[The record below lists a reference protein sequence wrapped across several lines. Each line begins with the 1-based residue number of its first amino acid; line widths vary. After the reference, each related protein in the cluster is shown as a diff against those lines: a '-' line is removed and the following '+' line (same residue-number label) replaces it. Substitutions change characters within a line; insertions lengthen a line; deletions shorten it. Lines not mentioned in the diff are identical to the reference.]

1 MGLIRSMEHLKVD
14 NKNDNFGD
22 IEKSSNKSDWE
33 NWDRL
38 KISSFHGRKLIKRNF
53 QPYCPKGERF
63 FLHEI
68 DNFGFDAEQK
78 VFILVQTFRR
88 LFGTTVKEDAASA
101 KGRKHATKLT
111 FLREKGKQYFREG
124 KLITDLIDFPQSYW
138 EALEALK
145 VARAEKLA
153 KRSSS
158 SKEKL
163 DINKEEDELLAD
175 ETSPVPKKRLRSNSV
190 SIKNIKK

>member
-14 NKNDNFGD
+14 NKNDNFED

-33 NWDRL
+33 NWNQL
-38 KISSFHGRKLIKRNF
+38 KISAFHGKKLIKRNF

-63 FLHEI
+63 FIHEI
-68 DNFGFDAEQK
+68 DNFGFTAEQK

-88 LFGTTVKEDAASA
+88 LFGTSSKEGSDTV

-111 FLREKGKQYFREG
+111 FLREKGKKYFRDG

-158 SKEKL
+158 SKEKAV
-163 DINKEEDELLAD
+163 INKEEDELLAE
-175 ETSPVPKKRLRSNSV
+175 ETPPKKRLRSDSV
-190 SIKNIKK
+190 TAKNIKK

>member
-1 MGLIRSMEHLKVD
+1 MEHLKVD
-14 NKNDNFGD
+14 NKNENFES
-22 IEKSSNKSDWE
+22 IEKTSNKSDWE

-38 KISSFHGRKLIKRNF
+38 KISAFHGKKLIKRNF

-68 DNFGFDAEQK
+68 DNFDFDNEKK
-78 VFILVQTFRR
+78 VFIVFQTFRR
-88 LFGTTVKEDAASA
+88 LFGTSSVSKPDSL
-101 KGRKHATKLT
+101 KGRKYATKLT

-145 VARAEKLA
+145 VAKADKLS

-158 SKEKL
+158 LKEKL
-163 DINKEEDELLAD
+163 DISKEEDELLAD
-175 ETSPVPKKRLRSNSV
+175 ETPPKKRLRSDSV
-190 SIKNIKK
+190 ATKNTKI

>member
-1 MGLIRSMEHLKVD
+1 MGLIKSMEHLKVD
-14 NKNDNFGD
+14 NKNENFQD

-38 KISSFHGRKLIKRNF
+38 KISAFHGKKLIKRNF
-53 QPYCPKGERF
+53 QPYCSVKGERF

-68 DNFGFDAEQK
+68 DNFGFDAERK

-88 LFGTTVKEDAASA
+88 LFGNGFKEYSDTA
-101 KGRKHATKLT
+101 KWRKHATKLT
-111 FLREKGKQYFREG
+111 FLREKGKRYFREG

-145 VARAEKLA
+145 AAKAEKLA

-175 ETSPVPKKRLRSNSV
+175 ETPPKKRLRSDSV

>member
-14 NKNDNFGD
+14 NKNEC

-38 KISSFHGRKLIKRNF
+38 KISAFHGKKLIKRNF

-68 DNFGFDAEQK
+68 DNFNFDAEKK
-78 VFILVQTFRR
+78 VFIVGQTFRR
-88 LFGTTVKEDAASA
+88 LFGTNSFKESSESS
-101 KGRKHATKLT
+101 KGRKYATKLT
-111 FLREKGKQYFREG
+111 FLREKGKQYFRDG

-145 VARAEKLA
+145 SAQAEKKNA
-153 KRSSS
+153 SSKRS
-158 SKEKL
+158 KL
-163 DINKEEDELLAD
+163 DISKEEDELLA
-175 ETSPVPKKRLRSNSV
+175 EEISPKKRLRSNHPLT
-190 SIKNIKK
+190 KN

>member
-1 MGLIRSMEHLKVD
+1 MEHLKVD
-14 NKNDNFGD
+14 NKNDNFED

-33 NWDRL
+33 NWNQL
-38 KISSFHGRKLIKRNF
+38 KISAFHGKKLIKRNF

-63 FLHEI
+63 FIHEI
-68 DNFGFDAEQK
+68 DNFGFTAEQK

-88 LFGTTVKEDAASA
+88 LFGTSFKEGSDTV

-111 FLREKGKQYFREG
+111 FLREKGKKYFRDG

-158 SKEKL
+158 SKEKAV
-163 DINKEEDELLAD
+163 INKEEDELLAE
-175 ETSPVPKKRLRSNSV
+175 ETPPKKRLRSDSV
-190 SIKNIKK
+190 TAKNIKK